1 MGLFNKLQ
9 QAFDNHVESLVS
21 QQIQNRQEDIVRVVY
36 DKLKHQLDRIEL
48 ELSNTLSASSVDADI
63 EKLKMRVHDLQQSV
77 DNIDTDPYDTIESC
91 IDRNF
96 DFVERYDIEEMV
108 QEGFHS
114 TAFDEAVN
122 DCIHQYIKGATF
134 TTTIVE
140 E

>member
-21 QQIQNRQEDIVRVVY
+21 QQIQNRQEDIVRVVH
-36 DKLKHQLDRIEL
+36 DKLKHQIDRLEL
-48 ELSNTLSASSVDADI
+48 EVANTMSAGAVDSDI
-63 EKLKMRVHDLQQSV
+63 EKLKMRVHDLQQTV
-77 DNIDTDPYDTIESC
+77 DNIDTDSYDTIEAC
-91 IDRNF
+91 IETNY